1 METGLGDRMLNLLD
15 REARAAPAAQ
25 AFLQHYNNLIEG
37 VRPVKLSHVQLKAEP
52 REGRLVVTGH
62 VRLQVG
68 EQTIGT
74 PGKDLAV
81 TAEFASREGT
91 VVLTRLSRAQEN

>member
-1 METGLGDRMLNLLD
+1 MVAECIDG
-15 REARAAPAAQ
+15 RAVAGPE
-25 AFLQHYNNLIEG
+25 HDVPEG
-37 VRPVKLSHVQLKAEP
+37 VRPVKLSHVQFKAEP
-52 REGRLVVTGH
+52 KEGRLVVTGH

-81 TAEFASREGT
+81 MAEFASREGT